1 MTQRK
6 PAPPPHPTL
15 LKGGGGGQGELWTF
29 FSSGVFIAVN
39 YLSQVIFV
47 SLLFLGLV
55 MYANEVETK
64 GN

>member
-6 PAPPPHPTL
+6 PAPPPHPP
-15 LKGGGGGQGELWTF
+15 KRRGGGQGELWTF

>member
-6 PAPPPHPTL
+6 PAPLHPTL
-15 LKGGGGGQGELWTF
+15 LKGGGGQGELWTF

>member
-6 PAPPPHPTL
+6 PATPPPHPPTR
-15 LKGGGGGQGELWTF
+15 GGAGQGELWTF
-29 FSSGVFIAVN
+29 FSSAVFIAVN